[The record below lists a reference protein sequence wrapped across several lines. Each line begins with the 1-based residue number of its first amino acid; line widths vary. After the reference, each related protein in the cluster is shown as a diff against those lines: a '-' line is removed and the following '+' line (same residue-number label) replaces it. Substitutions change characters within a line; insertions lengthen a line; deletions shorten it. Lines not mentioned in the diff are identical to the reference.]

1 MNNKALLDL
10 LGDAGV
16 QKEGS
21 VICQGNKNKKKT
33 KQTETNKQTNPNK
46 TNQTPK
52 VNEN

>member
-1 MNNKALLDL
+1 MHLYWYIKHQRYLCCSMNNKALLDL

-33 KQTETNKQTNPNK
+33 K
-46 TNQTPK
+46 
-52 VNEN
+52 